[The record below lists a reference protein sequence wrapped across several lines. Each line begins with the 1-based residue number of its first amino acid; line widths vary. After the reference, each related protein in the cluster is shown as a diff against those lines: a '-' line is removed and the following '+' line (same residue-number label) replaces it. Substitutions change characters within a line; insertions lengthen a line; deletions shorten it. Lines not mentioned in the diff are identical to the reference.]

1 MGSRH
6 NLAGGRERI
15 KAEMSL
21 LKPPP
26 LSSIMPLQGILPGDS
41 DLRVRG
47 SALGGFGTDH

>member
-15 KAEMSL
+15 KAEMPL

-26 LSSIMPLQGILPGDS
+26 LSLIMVLQWILPGDS

-47 SALGGFGTDH
+47 SVFSGVGTDH